1 MGEEMK
7 TELDEKLCAYYPLFF
22 RNRHGDMRTTAM
34 CWGFDCRDGW
44 YKYYDKPEDD
54 LGKKY
59 FTSNEYVKEN
69 FSRFDYEIV
78 ATFDNKKDAL
88 KFEGQLMR
96 ETQSDLQI
104 NYDRIRKLKR
114 I

>member
-1 MGEEMK
+1 MSIYNSQKGIPYVYKCTEK
-7 TELDEKLCAYYPLFF
+7 TTGRFYIGY
-22 RNRHGDMRTTAM
+22 R
-34 CWGFDCRDGW
+34 
-44 YKYYDKPEDD
+44 YKYYNKPEDD

-69 FSRFDYEIV
+69 FGGFDYEIV

-88 KFEGQLMR
+88 KFEGQLIR

-104 NYDRIRKLKR
+104 NYDRIKKIRR
-114 I
+114 S